1 MLLLARLR
9 RSLGGAAALVLGFWI
24 TGCGQAETSTTG
36 AGGGT
41 STESTTTS
49 AGGGGGGGD
58 EGPPGGP
65 PQSYGEGGE
74 TKCATSIGALV
85 GDIEVLGD
93 GVHVTGVALDP
104 EGNALV
110 VAAVQG
116 AVDFDGEQLP
126 AGGGYDVFVGKWD
139 PDCQP
144 VWRLRVGGSGDQS
157 PYSVAADSAGN
168 VYVGGAFL
176 GKLSFGGDPL
186 VTGSQP
192 PSGYLSNGAAFLAK
206 LDPDGQLLWQKAF
219 GLQQNAQ
226 IDSIAV
232 GADDNVVVAGKF
244 EGDIDFGGEV
254 LEGWSSG
261 FLAKLDPDGNHLF
274 SRAFAAGNDGR
285 LVYPVSVSVGA
296 GLSLGGTLDGT
307 ADLGGG
313 PISSMEPSWDTF
325 AARLDA
331 DGNHLWSTTF
341 PSPGWGD
348 DGEAAIDAEGRVAV
362 ARTFDEA
369 EIFVDLF
376 DADGQLAWSKAIGS
390 QEGFTSQHLC
400 FDVHGDVLFAGW
412 FASVADFGGG
422 ELDAANSV
430 LGASYVAK
438 LTIEGDHV
446 YSRRFGGISAATA
459 VAGDPE
465 GGAVVVGAFL
475 GEIDLEGVKLN
486 AHGLYNGYLARLAP

>member
-1 MLLLARLR
+1 MLLLARHR
-9 RSLGGAAALVLGFWI
+9 RSWGGAAALVLGFWI
-24 TGCGQAETSTTG
+24 TGCGQSETSTTG
-36 AGGGT
+36 GGGGT

-65 PQSYGEGGE
+65 PQSFGEGGE
-74 TKCATSIGALV
+74 TKCATSIGELV

-104 EGNALV
+104 EGNAVV
-110 VAAVQG
+110 VASVQG

-206 LDPDGQLLWQKAF
+206 LDPEGKVLWQKAF

-232 GADDNVVVAGKF
+232 DADDDVIVAGKF

-274 SRAFAAGNDGR
+274 SRAFATETNTK
-285 LVYPVSVSVGA
+285 LVDSVSVSVGA
-296 GLSLGGTLDGT
+296 GLSIGGTLDGT

-341 PSPGWGD
+341 PSPGFGD
-348 DGEAAIDAEGRVAV
+348 GGEVAIDAEGRVAV

-376 DADGQLAWSKAIGS
+376 NADGQLAWSKAVGF
-390 QEGFTSQHLC
+390 QEGFTSQHVC
-400 FDVHGDVLFAGW
+400 FDGHGDVLVAGG
-412 FASVADFGGG
+412 FDGVADFGGG
-422 ELDAANSV
+422 ELDATNSG

-446 YSRRFGGISAATA
+446 FSRRFGGPSAVIA
-459 VAGDPE
+459 VAGGPD
-465 GGAVVVGAFL
+465 GDAVVVGAFL
-475 GEIDLEGVKLN
+475 VEIDLEGVKLTS
-486 AHGLYNGYLARLAP
+486 HGLYNGYLARLAP